1 MKASTAMAVTNKPR
15 ITWRKEANEQGLARI
30 GQGPRG
36 YELRI
41 NGNRVAD
48 ISPVRNGFKLEYIGW
63 MWSCAS
69 NDELGI
75 AWKNTSAEKRKPYP
89 MTDDGME
96 QAKADCKTYIVTC
109 LKAKGLV

>member
-1 MKASTAMAVTNKPR
+1 MTITNKPR
-15 ITWRKEANEQGLARI
+15 ITWRKEPSEQGLARI

-36 YELRI
+36 YQLCI
-41 NGNRVAD
+41 NGKCIAD
-48 ISPVRNGFKLEYIGW
+48 ISPVRNGFQPEYIGW

-75 AWKNTSAEKRKPYP
+75 VWKNTSAEKRKPYP

>member
-1 MKASTAMAVTNKPR
+1 MTTTNKPR
-15 ITWRKEANEQGLARI
+15 LAWRKEPNEQGLARI

-41 NGNRVAD
+41 NGKRVAD
-48 ISPVRNGFKLEYIGW
+48 VSAVRNGFKYEYIGW

-75 AWKNTSAEKRKPYP
+75 AWKNTSAEQRKPYP
-89 MTDDGME
+89 MTDEGME
-96 QAKADCKTYIVTC
+96 QAKTDCKAYIVAC
-109 LKAKGLV
+109 LKAKGLL